1 MVAWSKP
8 VHHADSCSD
17 FLVLRFPP
25 NPGESQRAA
34 QTIKLGSVCICWI
47 DKVCWWQGCAPRP
60 AKCRPCPAPRELAKP
75 ARWSGAKLNSIHM
88 CRNNKKG
95 IQVFRINICLTHKSL
110 DADVYT
116 STEWTGG
123 HQGHLL
129 YLYLLMTTPNSQIHI
144 RKPFVWVSV
153 NLCAF
158 PPPRGFS
165 PLPCP
170 AGLIAL
176 CISVCLFFNKLVFGS
191 WKHSLLLDDSLW
203 RLFTILIAEKRLWI
217 WKFCNRHWD
226 APPLLLA
233 CGTFSTKPRGSVGAE
248 ESK

>member
-60 AKCRPCPAPRELAKP
+60 AKCRPCPAPRKLAKP
-75 ARWSGAKLNSIHM
+75 ARWNSIHV
-88 CRNNKKG
+88 CRNYKKG

-123 HQGHLL
+123 HQDHLL

-153 NLCAF
+153 NLRAF
-158 PPPRGFS
+158 SPAPWIFTLALPRGIDSFVYFS
-165 PLPCP
+165 MF
-170 AGLIAL
+170 I
-176 CISVCLFFNKLVFGS
+176 F
-191 WKHSLLLDDSLW
+191 
-203 RLFTILIAEKRLWI
+203 
-217 WKFCNRHWD
+217 
-226 APPLLLA
+226 
-233 CGTFSTKPRGSVGAE
+233 
-248 ESK
+248 